1 MGIEVQEVW
10 LIIFNLHL
18 FLPTSIFQPK
28 KEEKTKEDEEEEDD
42 DDDFDLFGSDEVSL
56 LHNKFSC
63 LFSVAQEDSEAAEK
77 RKAQAIAAYK
87 AKKEKSMMV

>member
-1 MGIEVQEVW
+1 MGILQEVW

-28 KEEKTKEDEEEEDD
+28 KEEKTKEDKEDD

-56 LHNKFSC
+56 LHNKLSC
-63 LFSVAQEDSEAAEK
+63 LLSVA
-77 RKAQAIAAYK
+77 
-87 AKKEKSMMV
+87 

>member
-1 MGIEVQEVW
+1 MGIEVVLQEVW

-18 FLPTSIFQPK
+18 FIPTSIFQPK
-28 KEEKTKEDEEEEDD
+28 KEEKTKEDEEED

-63 LFSVAQEDSEAAEK
+63 LNSLCCLGRQ
-77 RKAQAIAAYK
+77 
-87 AKKEKSMMV
+87 

>member
-1 MGIEVQEVW
+1 MGIPQEVW

-28 KEEKTKEDEEEEDD
+28 KEEKTKEDKEDDDD

-56 LHNKFSC
+56 LHNKLSC
-63 LFSVAQEDSEAAEK
+63 LLSVA
-77 RKAQAIAAYK
+77 
-87 AKKEKSMMV
+87 